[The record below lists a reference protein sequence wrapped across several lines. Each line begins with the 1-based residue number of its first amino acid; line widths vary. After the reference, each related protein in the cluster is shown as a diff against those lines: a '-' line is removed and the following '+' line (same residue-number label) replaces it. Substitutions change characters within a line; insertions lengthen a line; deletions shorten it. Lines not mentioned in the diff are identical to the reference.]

1 MEDPVRMGTTMTA
14 VAIRVD
20 LNRRGGWDVGLP
32 DASEPVTCATL
43 DEARRVAYESAADRH
58 PCELIVY
65 DAYHRVLHRELV
77 DGERHRLTR
86 LRG

>member
-1 MEDPVRMGTTMTA
+1 MGTTATSLQ
-14 VAIRVD
+14 VRVD
-20 LNRRGGWDVGLP
+20 LNARGGWDVALS
-32 DASEPVTCATL
+32 DDSKPVTCATL
-43 DEARRVAYESAADRH
+43 EEARRVAYERAAHRR

-77 DGERHRLTR
+77 DGGGHRVTR